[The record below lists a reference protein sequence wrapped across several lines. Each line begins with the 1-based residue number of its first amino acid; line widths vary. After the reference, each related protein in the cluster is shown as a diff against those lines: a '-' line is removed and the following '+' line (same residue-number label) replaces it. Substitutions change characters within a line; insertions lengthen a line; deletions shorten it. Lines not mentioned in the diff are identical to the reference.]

1 MTNEFGAEWS
11 SRIFYN
17 KTAYFLSLFVRSL
30 VPFSL
35 GHISLGRVVSNICGI
50 NVCCAVCLL
59 QRAYIFDV
67 MCVPQNLFLSPSI
80 PVDSG
85 SFFHPHIPH
94 ISVFFSY
101 TTFSTRRRS
110 LQMYVYNHQTSH
122 ADKLE
127 ALKTLHRTS
136 ILARESSKFHKNWNC
151 SSSRQQWKDQIERF
165 DSQDDEHTQDAL
177 RFSPVSSYVLCG
189 SLVPWLSMSCR

>member
-1 MTNEFGAEWS
+1 MLFSVSTSKSIYMRCYVCAS
-11 SRIFYN
+11 KS
-17 KTAYFLSLFVRSL
+17 LS
-30 VPFSL
+30 P
-35 GHISLGRVVSNICGI
+35 
-50 NVCCAVCLL
+50 
-59 QRAYIFDV
+59 
-67 MCVPQNLFLSPSI
+67 PSI

-94 ISVFFSY
+94 ISAFFSY

-136 ILARESSKFHKNWNC
+136 ILARESSKFHKNETAAALGGSGKIR
-151 SSSRQQWKDQIERF
+151 SS
-165 DSQDDEHTQDAL
+165 DSIVRTMSTHRMHCESL
-177 RFSPVSSYVLCG
+177 RFHHMFCVVHLRLGSACPADKLHQSAISSHLTFIETRR
-189 SLVPWLSMSCR
+189 LS